1 MPRAQFRF
9 NMQTLLEHRERLVKE
24 AEEGLYKSKLQ
35 VQKAKDFISDIG
47 VKIESSWVD
56 SRAGVLTSES
66 MMYYQDWR
74 AELNEQKKQARI
86 QLRDLSEIVEGNRKI
101 LVQRT
106 TEKEALET
114 LKSEALVVWKK
125 DQLKKEQSFLD
136 EVSQAMF
143 WKNRGEG

>member
-9 NMQTLLEHRERLVKE
+9 NMQALLEHREMLVKE

-35 VQKAKDFISDIG
+35 VQKAQDFISDID

-86 QLRDLSEIVEGNRKI
+86 QLRDLAEIVEGNRKI

-125 DQLKKEQSFLD
+125 EQLKKEQSFLD

-143 WKNRGEG
+143 WKNRGED

>member
-1 MPRAQFRF
+1 MPKAQFRF

-24 AEEGLYKSKLQ
+24 AEEGLYKSKIQ
-35 VQKAKDFISDIG
+35 VQKAKDFISDLD

-56 SRAGVLTSES
+56 SRAGILTSES

-86 QLRDLSEIVEGNRKI
+86 QLRDLSGIVEGNRKI

-106 TEKEALET
+106 MEKEALET

-125 DQLKKEQSFLD
+125 DQMKKEQNFLD
-136 EVSQAMF
+136 EVSQGIF
-143 WKNRGEG
+143 WKSRGED